1 MRKAKENFTFL
12 NGIKDGLPIGL
23 GYLSVSFALGVQASI
38 LGIPFFMSVFMSMTN
53 LTSAG
58 QLAGIT
64 IIAALGTFLEI
75 FLTQLVI
82 NARYFL
88 MSFSMSQKIDPSTK
102 ISTRLFYSFF
112 LTDEIFAVASSKPG
126 PINKKYYLGLVV
138 LPYFSWAI
146 GTLLGAVLG
155 EIMPWRLADALSI
168 ALYAMLICI
177 IIPPSIKIKGVLP
190 AVLIAAAISC
200 LIYYLP
206 ALSFISQGIAIIIA
220 ALIAAIVVAII
231 FPIKPDKE
239 VTK

>member
-1 MRKAKENFTFL
+1 MKNNHSNFTFL
-12 NGIKDGLPIGL
+12 NGLKDGLPIGL
-23 GYLSVSFALGVQASI
+23 GYLSVSFALGVQASL

-58 QLAGIT
+58 QLAGIS

-102 ISTRLFYSFF
+102 FSTRLFYSFF
-112 LTDEIFAVASSKPG
+112 VTDEIFAVSTSKPG
-126 PINKKYYLGLVV
+126 LINKKYYLGLVI

-146 GTLLGAVLG
+146 GTLLGAVMG
-155 EIMPWRLADALSI
+155 EVLPPRLTDALSI

-177 IIPPSIKIKGVLP
+177 IVPPSIKVKGVLP
-190 AVLIAAAISC
+190 AVLIAAGISC
-200 LIYYLP
+200 LLYYVP
-206 ALSFISQGIAIIIA
+206 TFSVISQGIAIIIA
-220 ALIAAIVVAII
+220 ALISASIVAII
-231 FPIKPDKE
+231 FPIKPNKE
-239 VTK
+239 DNE